1 MPTTSRRGRRPP
13 PSHGHT
19 SRVPQGLRPW
29 TVTLLLALAACA
41 TDDGLRW
48 EQEPARA
55 VAEESCESVAGPAR
69 VVLEAEGRQVVLPAL
84 PGREP
89 VHFSQSEFEHAM
101 RLLVAQLP
109 GPPQPLFH
117 RPGKTPRLS
126 AAWRAS
132 RSSQL
137 AWSSSCSL
145 HEAPSRCVTLREPEL
160 HLDEEARADMA
171 LMFAF
176 ESLWPG
182 VQSVVEASVDPEQLK
197 LAVYTSLSTYLGLL
211 LLPEPT
217 SKLIALGMTVTL
229 VAYLGANTLF
239 NIVGGY
245 RQLQEAVRSA
255 RSLLE
260 LRSIGER
267 YGRVLGEQV
276 GRVLVLVATA
286 ALGWVAHGM
295 MKGPGLPGFGRA
307 AQLLKAEAGLDLLAV
322 ARQVQAVVVARPA
335 VTVTLTP
342 TAAYMAQQGMSG
354 SQGVHASAPASSEG
368 PAPKRHRIARVEE
381 WREPRLTPDGRVLP
395 YKGTRQPPQPIAI
408 LGRNRAGKT
417 VTNGKE
423 TVRFDK
429 HGFAE
434 FETKFETL
442 IDDVHIGSSSHRM
455 HFKAANQRLH
465 EAVRADPRLAKELNL
480 SPGEIEALPTSTT
493 APSGYTWHHHQD
505 VGRMQLITD
514 GAHQLARPHTGGM
527 SIWGGGYQ

>member
-1 MPTTSRRGRRPP
+1 M
-13 PSHGHT
+13 
-19 SRVPQGLRPW
+19 
-29 TVTLLLALAACA
+29 AACA

-48 EQEPARA
+48 ELEPARA
-55 VAEESCESVAGPAR
+55 VAEESCESVAGLSR
-69 VVLEAEGRQVVLPAL
+69 VVLEAEGRQVVLPTL
-84 PGREP
+84 PRREP
-89 VHFSQSEFEHAM
+89 VPFSQSEFEHAM

-126 AAWRAS
+126 AAWRG
-132 RSSQL
+132 SQQF
-137 AWSSSCSL
+137 AWSSPCSQ
-145 HEAPSRCVTLREPEL
+145 HEAPFRCVTLREPEL
-160 HLDEEARADMA
+160 HLGEEERADMA

-197 LAVYTSLSTYLGLL
+197 IAVYTSLSTYLGLL

-229 VAYLGANTLF
+229 IAYLGANTLF
-239 NIVGGY
+239 NVVEGY
-245 RQLQEAVRSA
+245 RQLQAAVRSA

-286 ALGWVAHGM
+286 ALGWTAHGM
-295 MKGPGLPGFGRA
+295 MRGPGLPGFGRA
-307 AQLLKAEAGLDLLAV
+307 AHLLKAEMGLDLLAV

-354 SQGVHASAPASSEG
+354 SQGVHASASVSSEG
-368 PAPKRHRIARVEE
+368 PAPKRHRIEQVEE

-423 TVRFDK
+423 TVRFGK

-465 EAVRADPRLAKELNL
+465 EAVRADPRLARELNL
-480 SPGEIEALPTSTT
+480 SPGEIEALPTSTA

-505 VGRMQLITD
+505 VCRMQLITD